1 VTGSTENW
9 GPLDRA
15 FEAAVRPVLLDE
27 RPRVVLFS
35 GGVDSGLLAWE
46 LRAAREVSLF
56 TVGVAGADDLEQAGG
71 AAPSVGLPWEGRTLR
86 DGDLADLDRQL
97 EPDLDGVPGPRRGI
111 FVALAAAFAT
121 APPGLLVWP
130 GGRRAVPRLRPL
142 PRTLRGGGRRARD
155 VRPRGPPGQRLAAD
169 PAHRRAMGSRGGRAL
184 PRAGVRPRRV
194 GDRPRGAPPGRAHEA
209 ALPPVGEA
217 PGSSGGA
224 RGAAE
229 ACRPVRLRRRPLAP
243 PAAPGAGLDDAGPG
257 LAAQGARERGNV
269 RDQEPAPAVT

>member
-1 VTGSTENW
+1 MRSLTIRGDGAAPTERLGVTGSTENW

-46 LRAAREVSLF
+46 LRAAREMSLF

-121 APPGLLVWP
+121 APPGLLV
-130 GGRRAVPRLRPL
+130 
-142 PRTLRGGGRRARD
+142 
-155 VRPRGPPGQRLAAD
+155 
-169 PAHRRAMGSRGGRAL
+169 
-184 PRAGVRPRRV
+184 
-194 GDRPRGAPPGRAHEA
+194 
-209 ALPPVGEA
+209 
-217 PGSSGGA
+217 
-224 RGAAE
+224 
-229 ACRPVRLRRRPLAP
+229 
-243 PAAPGAGLDDAGPG
+243 
-257 LAAQGARERGNV
+257 
-269 RDQEPAPAVT
+269 